1 MESGC
6 DGVFQMGGGRD
17 KHTSKHTSPA
27 KIDVTFSVQRE
38 RTKAKSGRHTL
49 PLILALAVSFL
60 LLAPI
65 CLPSPYSVAHAASD
79 VIAEES
85 LIQQIAEQDK
95 VVPDALDGAELSDG
109 LANGTGVWP
118 TPPTTDTDN
127 TIKWLIQAPGEVV
140 ENTIPGA
147 AGFLVDFLR
156 DFVLNP
162 NIAIDGVG
170 QTDNGLGQLVA
181 AISPSI
187 KAVSQIMYAIAI
199 DLLLLLFIL
208 SIWRY
213 WVEAAW
219 RGGGNHFAPIAR
231 LIFTAGIITAW
242 PTIYAFEVELSNEM
256 IHAIF
261 FRTAAE
267 LDQLGHAINIA
278 IAGAISAL
286 VGLALEVIGPLV
298 GTLAALP
305 LGPFAPILG
314 GFIGFVGG
322 ILFLIPGTII
332 ILELVAIIVLKSIQT
347 CVLIAQYMF
356 APVFLVFFA
365 SPDTEYIPKT
375 FVKSFIEVS
384 MWTFVWVGLLRILV
398 IVMNSN
404 VSLWAEILLVIGVL
418 QMMLSA
424 PEFMGRAHISPA
436 SELLTAGLLIRGLS
450 RGAQGL
456 GGLANDSLQAFSK
469 MTARGQIGGQRNT
482 GAATT
487 APILGAAAAGA
498 IGGAA
503 LAAGATTPGAPG
515 SGPTPPPGTNGTGG
529 GAPVGPTV
537 PPGPPLTPSGAGGVV
552 PPGGPTPPT
561 ATPGATLTPGT
572 GTGTPGPITPGRA
585 MANAAGA
592 GDLVTPDGTPLQP
605 GHLNAMAHSNW
616 TGRNMMGA
624 FLRVFGARSLYGLG
638 IRFGPSP
645 DNNAHF
651 EADPRT
657 GEITNMNTPVADPA
671 DRDEAGRLKPDSPS
685 AMREA
690 GWRLVAGMTNHVATD
705 STEGKA
711 AAREAAVA
719 AGAMR
724 PQNAR
729 ERLMEASLR
738 ANGQRFED
746 TDLAKQHLAQGM
758 HEQTVAGVQ
767 AYLNGQQGNAVT
779 DYFRRT
785 HGENRTG
792 LTEGNGISAAQVA
805 EGNAFQPMMQ
815 NLLRRE
821 ADSRNPDSGINPDQ
835 RGMTGFLDPNGYQPN
850 NLTRAVAANPYLR
863 QLPKGLQRA
872 AFEGAWDCMSG
883 IQAIADGNK
892 RAQTVSAANPQGVG
906 LTEDEVID
914 LWHETAPFFG
924 ESKIRA
930 MMSMRSA
937 GISTSNPQMVQDVA
951 EIGQALG
958 GAIPAYSSAVG
969 LGVGLAS
976 SLGPLRSN
984 LAANPGA
991 NGGTLGQLVTK
1002 CNGMGLDLREPDI
1015 MQAVVADVQDGT
1027 SITPARAQAMI
1038 AIQSSHRAGT
1048 SPGDRQMVTDVAAI
1062 GSTDS
1067 DYRGAVGIVGDLG
1080 TAAVRTA
1087 MHSSPA
1093 SYGSSIPELVLRMTD
1108 MGLNPGNDVH
1118 RQAVVAIVEN
1128 GQDLNRA
1135 TVDTQ
1140 IAMQQHDGTRGS
1152 YGSAPIVGN
1161 IVQVGQA
1168 LGGDFRQAPAVFS
1181 DLSVPAVAG
1190 AMAVAGSSF
1199 GQNVGELVTRMSAV
1213 GLNASNSNHR
1223 QLVTILAEQGHD
1235 LSRANVETV
1244 MQLQANGSPT
1254 TAAAVTNAV
1263 AIGNVVGNYR
1273 EAPVILND
1281 LSVPSITG
1289 ALGAFS
1295 SFGTSVND
1303 LVMRMPAVGLNPG
1316 MQNHRRIVTILADQG
1331 QPLTRA
1337 NVETVMQLQAS
1348 GAAITP
1354 QVVSS
1359 MSAIGQVIGN
1369 FREAPAIYNDFNVPD
1384 VARYLSPNSSYGASI
1399 PDLVMRMPAAGLNPQ
1414 NTNHRRIVTLLADGG
1429 HELNRRNVETVIQL
1443 QATGNSTAPDVVN
1456 TVSTVSQALG
1466 GRPSDYGTAI
1476 DIQKEWGDLSGHL
1489 GQGQLSNVSD
1499 LGALVVQ
1506 CRGNR
1511 LDLGNRTIRQAVHVM
1526 VANDQPVNDATSQA
1540 ITAIYKYDPADSNL
1554 QSAGNISAIAEI
1566 GAADGGRP
1574 QNYANAVHVL
1584 DSSFAI
1590 EQGIGNIASANN
1602 SAPATDLGGVHN
1614 VVRQLHTNGVNVS
1627 HPQVQTVIVETL
1639 QSNPQMFQDSGRYET
1654 VVKGIVLA
1662 ANNVPPQSLQSS
1674 DVIIATSVASEA
1686 SQSHFDP
1693 NNERG
1698 VIQQVS
1704 SQLPNLMRDM
1714 PQYFTPG
1721 PNVSQA
1727 QVEKNLKLAA
1737 LAMKNIRD
1745 ELSGRNRP
1753 PSR

>member
-1 MESGC
+1 
-6 DGVFQMGGGRD
+6 V
-17 KHTSKHTSPA
+17 
-27 KIDVTFSVQRE
+27 
-38 RTKAKSGRHTL
+38 KSGRHTL
-49 PLILALAVSFL
+49 QLISALAVLFL

-65 CLPSPYSVAHAASD
+65 CLPSPYSVAHAAGAPTD
-79 VIAEES
+79 TIAEES
-85 LIQQIAEQDK
+85 LIQQIAEQDGAT
-95 VVPDALDGAELSDG
+95 PDASDGAELSDG

-118 TPPTTDTDN
+118 TPPTTDAPS
-127 TIKWLIQAPGEVV
+127 TIEWLIQAPGAVV
-140 ENTIPGA
+140 KNTMPGA
-147 AGFLVDFLR
+147 VQFLVEFLR

-170 QTDNGLGQLVA
+170 QTDNGLGRLVA
-181 AISPSI
+181 AISPQI

-261 FRTAAE
+261 FRTTAE
-267 LDQLGHAINIA
+267 LDQLGHAINVA
-278 IAGAISAL
+278 LAGVISAM
-286 VGLALEVIGPLV
+286 VGLALQVIGPLV
-298 GTLAALP
+298 GTLAALTA
-305 LGPFAPILG
+305 LGPFAPVLG

-322 ILFLIPGTII
+322 LLFLIPGTII

-424 PEFMGRAHISPA
+424 PEFMGRAHVSPV

-450 RGAQGL
+450 RGASNL
-456 GGLANDSLQAFSK
+456 GGLATDSLNAFNK
-469 MTARGQIGGQRNT
+469 MTQRGQIGGQRNT

-487 APILGAAAAGA
+487 APIIGAAAVGA

-503 LAAGATTPGAPG
+503 LAAGATPATAPGTGPVPPTGPTGTPPTGTPPTGTPPTGTTPPLRPTGPTTPGTG
-515 SGPTPPPGTNGTGG
+515 TTPPT
-529 GAPVGPTV
+529 
-537 PPGPPLTPSGAGGVV
+537 
-552 PPGGPTPPT
+552 GPTPPT
-561 ATPGATLTPGT
+561 GGGPGAPVTPGGPGTPGAKPPT
-572 GTGTPGPITPGRA
+572 GRERA
-585 MANAAGA
+585 IAAGA
-592 GDLVTPDGTPLQP
+592 GDLFTPEGTPIAP

-616 TGRNMMGA
+616 TGRNMLGA
-624 FLRVFGARSLYGLG
+624 FLRVFGAKSLYGLG

-645 DNNAHF
+645 DGNAHF

-671 DRDEAGRLKPDSPS
+671 DRDAAGRIKPDSPS

-690 GWRLVAGMTNHVATD
+690 SWRLVAGMTNHVAMD

-711 AAREAAVA
+711 AAREAAVSR
-719 AGAMR
+719 GAMR

-729 ERLMEASLR
+729 EKLMEASLR

-767 AYLNGQQGNAVT
+767 AYLNGQQGNQVT
-779 DYFRRT
+779 DYFRAT
-785 HGENRTG
+785 HGENRKG
-792 LTEGNGISAAQVA
+792 LARVPGKPEDLTSAQNEQNRKAEEGD
-805 EGNAFQPMMQ
+805 AFQPMMQ

-835 RGMTGFLDPNGYQPN
+835 RGMSSFLDPNGYQPN

-872 AFEGAWDCMSG
+872 AFEGAWDSMTG
-883 IQAIADGNK
+883 IQAIADANK
-892 RAQTVSAANPQGVG
+892 RRETVSAANPQGVG

-914 LWHETAPFFG
+914 LWHENAPFIG

-937 GISTSNPQMVQDVA
+937 GLSTSDPQKVQDVA
-951 EIGQALG
+951 EIGHALG
-958 GAIPAYSSAVG
+958 GNLTGYTSAVG
-969 LGVGLAS
+969 LGVGLAN
-976 SLGPLRSN
+976 SLGGLRDK
-984 LAANPGA
+984 LKANPV
-991 NGGTLGQLVTK
+991 NGGTLGALVTRVS
-1002 CNGMGLDLREPDI
+1002 GMGLDLKNEEV
-1015 MQAVVADVQDGT
+1015 MQAVIADVQDGT
-1027 SITPARAQAMI
+1027 EITPARAQAMI

-1048 SPGDRQMVTDVAAI
+1048 STSDKQMLTDVASI
-1062 GSTDS
+1062 GSDNS
-1067 DYRGAVGIVGDLG
+1067 DYRGAVGVVSDLG
-1080 TAAVRTA
+1080 TAGVRAA
-1087 MHSSPA
+1087 MGTSPT
-1093 SYGSSIPELVLRMTD
+1093 SYGSNLPELVMRMTS
-1108 MGLNPGNDVH
+1108 MGLNPSNDIH
-1118 RQAVVAIVEN
+1118 RQAVVAIVEG
-1128 GQDLNRA
+1128 GQELNRA

-1140 IAMQQHDGTRGS
+1140 IAMQQHDGTRAS
-1152 YGSAPIVGN
+1152 SGSAAVVGN

-1181 DLSVPAVAG
+1181 DLSVPAVTG

-1199 GQNVGELVTRMSAV
+1199 GQNLGELVTRMSAV

-1223 QLVTILAEQGHD
+1223 QIVTVLAEQGHD

-1244 MQLQANGSPT
+1244 MQLQATGSPT
-1254 TAAAVTNAV
+1254 TAAAVTSAA
-1263 AIGNVVGNYR
+1263 AIGQLVGNYR
-1273 EAPVILND
+1273 ESPAIISD
-1281 LSVPSITG
+1281 LSVPSIAGVMGTN
-1289 ALGAFS
+1289 S
-1295 SFGTSVND
+1295 SFGTTVSD

-1331 QPLTRA
+1331 QALTRA
-1337 NVETVMQLQAS
+1337 NVETVMQLQAT
-1348 GAAITP
+1348 GAPMTP
-1354 QVVSS
+1354 QIVSS
-1359 MSAIGQVIGN
+1359 IASIGQAMGN
-1369 FREAPAIYNDFNVPD
+1369 TREAPAVFNDFNIPD
-1384 VARYLSPNSSYGASI
+1384 VTRHFGSNPSYGASI
-1399 PDLVMRMPAAGLNPQ
+1399 PDLVVRMSGAGLNAQ
-1414 NTNHRRIVTLLADGG
+1414 NTNHRRIVTVLAEGG
-1429 HELNRRNVETVIQL
+1429 HDLNRRNVDTILQL
-1443 QATGNSTAPDVVN
+1443 QATGNSTAPEVVN

-1476 DIQKEWGDLSGHL
+1476 NIQKEWGDLSSHL
-1489 GQGQLSNVSD
+1489 GQGQLSNTPD

-1511 LDLGNRTIRQAVHVM
+1511 LDLGNKTIRQAVHVM
-1526 VANDQPVNDATSQA
+1526 VSNDQPVNDATSQA

-1554 QSAGNISAIAEI
+1554 SSAPNISAIAEI

-1574 QNYANAVHVL
+1574 QNYSNAIHVL

-1590 EQGIGNIASANN
+1590 DQGLANNASANN
-1602 SAPATDLGGVHN
+1602 STPVAQIAEVHN
-1614 VVRQLHTNGVNVS
+1614 VVKQLHSSGVNVS
-1627 HPQVQTVIVETL
+1627 HPQVQSVIVETME
-1639 QSNPQMFQDSGRYET
+1639 SNPQMFQDPGRYET

-1662 ANNVPPQSLQSS
+1662 ANNVAPQSLQAS
-1674 DVIIATSVASEA
+1674 DVVIATTVASEA
-1686 SQSHFDP
+1686 TQSFYDP
-1693 NNERG
+1693 NNQKG
-1698 VIQQVS
+1698 VVQQVT
-1704 SQLPNLMRDM
+1704 SQLPNMMRDM
-1714 PQYFTPG
+1714 PEYFTVSPDL
-1721 PNVSQA
+1721 SQA
-1727 QVEKNLKLAA
+1727 QVDQNLKLAA
-1737 LAMKNIRD
+1737 LAMKNVRD
-1745 ELSGRNRP
+1745 QLSGKRP
-1753 PSR
+1753 PTRRS